1 MDELD
6 NQRKDQ
12 VYKPYLAKNPSSPIA
27 IYVLNR
33 YGGYDIDADKVEPIF
48 TKLSDAVKNSDAGV
62 AYKKRLDIA
71 KRVGIG
77 KIAPDFTQ
85 ADTLGNPVSLASF
98 RGKYV
103 LVDFWA
109 SWCGPCR
116 RTMPGLKSLY
126 AKYKSKGF
134 EIYAISVDQD
144 PAAWKQAVAQ
154 DATTWT
160 HVLDSQ
166 GNVATQWNVR
176 YIPNSYLMDKEGK
189 VVAVNLSEEDLEKQ
203 LAKLTK

>member
-1 MDELD
+1 MT
-6 NQRKDQ
+6 KFFITACCI
-12 VYKPYLAKNPSSPIA
+12 LALHVAAIAQPAEGAKSPEVTLPNMTGSQI
-27 IYVLNR
+27 
-33 YGGYDIDADKVEPIF
+33 
-48 TKLSDAVKNSDAGV
+48 KLSSFK
-62 AYKKRLDIA
+62 
-71 KRVGIG
+71 G
-77 KIAPDFTQ
+77 K
-85 ADTLGNPVSLASF
+85 V
-98 RGKYV
+98 V
-103 LVDFWA
+103 LLDFWA

-126 AKYKSKGF
+126 SKYKSKGF

-166 GNVATQWNVR
+166 GNVANQWNVR

-189 VVAVNLSEEDLEKQ
+189 VVAVNLSEEELEKQ